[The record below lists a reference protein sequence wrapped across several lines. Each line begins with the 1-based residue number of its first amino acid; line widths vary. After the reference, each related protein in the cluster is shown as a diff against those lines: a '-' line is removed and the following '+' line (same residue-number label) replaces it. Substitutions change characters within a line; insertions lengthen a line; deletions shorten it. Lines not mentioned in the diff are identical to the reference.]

1 MWSRFLFIL
10 QPTLPKLSTSVRTAE
25 RFLEASPLRSEHKQ
39 KSITL
44 NQQKRKNLLKTSPK
58 WKTINAMKSVD
69 EIHAK
74 NVFCCWVEHE
84 RGTREEKGAPKGKL
98 CWFSWFSAVWENK
111 SLLPHFYPP
120 LVRCRAAGNLF
131 CGVYTHKRASFF
143 PFPCLS
149 QSLPTVSHSGK
160 TMMGKELLDDKDST
174 RSQTI
179 SLFVVWRRFMA
190 MSFHPQTGPSS
201 PVGCQSYFQCAVINC
216 VCLFPWTEQENWWFT

>member
-1 MWSRFLFIL
+1 MPWNRLMKYMQKMFSVAEWNMSEAREREKEPRKENYAGFHGFWLCGKTNRFCLISI
-10 QPTLPKLSTSVRTAE
+10 PLSSVAGL
-25 RFLEASPLRSEHKQ
+25 LEISSVVFTHISE
-39 KSITL
+39 
-44 NQQKRKNLLKTSPK
+44 LL
-58 WKTINAMKSVD
+58 
-69 EIHAK
+69 
-74 NVFCCWVEHE
+74 
-84 RGTREEKGAPKGKL
+84 
-98 CWFSWFSAVWENK
+98 
-111 SLLPHFYPP
+111 
-120 LVRCRAAGNLF
+120 
-131 CGVYTHKRASFF
+131 FF